1 MTSDLLVEAPILK
14 DLRNQ
19 LYNISIAQNSEEIE
33 AALKL
38 RFDVFAR
45 ELDRN
50 FTSGSV
56 MDKDIYDDQCH
67 HLIVKENKTG
77 EVIGTYRLQ
86 SKEQA
91 DAGEGFYTAKRFKI
105 EELPDDVL
113 AGAVEVGRACIHED
127 HRNGRVLFLLWKG
140 LAAYLEHYS
149 KRYLFGYSAL
159 QTSNKQVAHNTYAY
173 LRENGFL
180 HPDYAIEIRE
190 QYKCIPEN
198 GSQQIEDIDIPPLFK
213 NYLDVGTKICSR
225 PAYDKDLNLIHFV
238 ILLDVEAISD
248 RTRKMFF
255 G

>member
-1 MTSDLLVEAPILK
+1 LLVEAPVFD

-19 LYNISIAQNSEEIE
+19 LYNISIAQNSDEVE
-33 AALKL
+33 AALRL
-38 RFDVFAR
+38 RFNVFAR

-50 FTSGSV
+50 FTSGNEI
-56 MDKDIYDDQCH
+56 DKDEYDDQCH

-77 EVIGTYRLQ
+77 NVIGTYRLQ

-91 DAGEGFYTAKRFKI
+91 DSGKGFYTAKRFKI
-105 EELPDDVL
+105 EELPEEVL
-113 AGAVEVGRACIHED
+113 AEAVEVGRACIHED

-140 LAAYLEHYS
+140 LAAYLEHFN

-159 QTSNKQVAHNTYAY
+159 QTSNKQIAHNTYAY
-173 LRENGFL
+173 LGENDFL
-180 HPDYAIEIRE
+180 HPEFDISVRD
-190 QYKCIPEN
+190 QYKCIPGNGVEN
-198 GSQQIEDIDIPPLFK
+198 TDEIDIPPLFK
-213 NYLDVGTKICSR
+213 NYLDVGTKICSQ

-238 ILLDVEAISD
+238 ILLDVEAISE

>member
-1 MTSDLLVEAPILK
+1 MLVEAPVFS

-19 LYNISIAQNSEEIE
+19 LYNISIAQNSKEVE

-38 RFDVFAR
+38 RFNVFAR

-50 FTSGSV
+50 FTSGDEI
-56 MDKDIYDDQCH
+56 DKDEYDEQCH

-77 EVIGTYRLQ
+77 DVIGTYRLQ

-91 DAGEGFYTAKRFKI
+91 DSGEGFYTAKRFKI
-105 EELPDDVL
+105 EELPEQVL
-113 AGAVEVGRACIHED
+113 AEAVEVGRACIHED

-140 LAAYLEHYS
+140 LAAYLEHYN

-173 LRENGFL
+173 LSENDFL
-180 HPDYAIEIRE
+180 HPEFDISVRE
-190 QYKCIPEN
+190 QYLCIPEN
-198 GSQQIEDIDIPPLFK
+198 GSENTDEIDIPPLFK
-213 NYLDVGTKICSR
+213 NYLDVGTKICSK
-225 PAYDKDLNLIHFV
+225 PAYDDNLNLIHFV

-248 RTRKMFF
+248 RTRRMFF

>member
-1 MTSDLLVEAPILK
+1 MLVEAPVLK
-14 DLRNQ
+14 DLRNHH
-19 LYNISIAQNSEEIE
+19 YSISIAQNNEEIE

-38 RFDVFAR
+38 RFNVFAR

-50 FTSGSV
+50 FTSGTV
-56 MDKDIYDDQCH
+56 IDKDIYDDQCH

-77 EVIGTYRLQ
+77 DVIGTYRLQ
-86 SKEQA
+86 SKELA

-113 AGAVEVGRACIHED
+113 AEAVEVGRACIHEK

-140 LAAYLEHYS
+140 LAAYLEHYN

-159 QTSNKQVAHNTYAY
+159 QTPDKQIAHNTYVY
-173 LRENGFL
+173 LRENDFL
-180 HPDYAIEIRE
+180 HPDLDIGVRE

-198 GSQQIEDIDIPPLFK
+198 GLRQTEEINIPPLFK
-213 NYLDVGTKICSR
+213 NYLDVGTKICSK
-225 PAYDKDLNLIHFV
+225 PAYDKELNLIHFV

>member
-1 MTSDLLVEAPILK
+1 MLVEAPVFK
-14 DLRNQ
+14 DLRNHH
-19 LYNISIAQNSEEIE
+19 YSISIAQNREEVE

-50 FTSGSV
+50 FTSGTV
-56 MDKDIYDDQCH
+56 IDKDIYDDQCH
-67 HLIVKENKTG
+67 HLIVTENKTG
-77 EVIGTYRLQ
+77 DVIGTYRLQ
-86 SKEQA
+86 SKVQA

-105 EELPDDVL
+105 EELPDEVL
-113 AGAVEVGRACIHED
+113 AGAVEVGRACIHEK

-140 LAAYLEHYS
+140 LAAYLEYYN

-159 QTSNKQVAHNTYAY
+159 QTSDKQVAHNTYAY
-173 LRENGFL
+173 LDENDFL
-180 HPDYAIEIRE
+180 HPEFDISVRE

-198 GSQQIEDIDIPPLFK
+198 GSKSTDEIDIPPLFK
-213 NYLDVGTKICSR
+213 NYLDVGTKICSK

>member
-1 MTSDLLVEAPILK
+1 MLVEAPVLK

-19 LYNISIAQNSEEIE
+19 LYNISIAQNSEEVE
-33 AALKL
+33 AALRL
-38 RFDVFAR
+38 RFNVFAR

-50 FTSGSV
+50 FTSGTEI
-56 MDKDIYDDQCH
+56 DKDKYDDQCH

-77 EVIGTYRLQ
+77 NVIGTYRLQ

-91 DAGEGFYTAKRFKI
+91 DMGEGFYTAKRFKI

-113 AGAVEVGRACIHED
+113 AGAVEVGRACIHEK

-140 LAAYLEHYS
+140 LAAYLEHYN

-159 QTSNKQVAHNTYAY
+159 QTSNKQVAHNTYTY
-173 LRENGFL
+173 LGENDFL
-180 HPDYAIEIRE
+180 HPNFDISVRE
-190 QYKCIPEN
+190 EYRCIPEN
-198 GSQQIEDIDIPPLFK
+198 GSNSTGEIDIPPLFK
-213 NYLDVGTKICSR
+213 NYLDVGTKICSK
-225 PAYDKDLNLIHFV
+225 PAYDRDLNLIHFV

-248 RTRKMFF
+248 RTRRMFF